1 MTESQ
6 IPEITEQYYF
16 NVFNRLPI
24 TLERGEGTRV
34 WDEDGNEY
42 IDFLAGIAVNSLG
55 HNHPA
60 VVKAIQEQSERLI
73 HASNIFYYKK
83 QAALIKKMAEV
94 FDMDRIFLCNSGAEA
109 VEGSIK
115 LARRYAAKNG
125 KNGEIITMENGFH
138 GRTIAT
144 ISMGMKKYQEG
155 FDPMLG
161 GFKEIPFN
169 DIEALE
175 AAFDENTTGV
185 ILEIIQGSGG
195 LHVATKEFMKAIE
208 KLCRKHNAA
217 FIVDEVQTGVGRT
230 GAWFSYQNFGVQPD
244 IVASAKAL
252 GNGFPIGAVLAR
264 EEVAEAMGSGMH
276 GSTFGGNPVASAAAL
291 ATLEEMEKQQ
301 IVKQAAEKGAY
312 FVEKLQELAD
322 KLDGAIRDIR
332 GLGLMIG
339 VELSFGCGDIV
350 TEMLD
355 RGIITNCTK
364 GNVIRIVPPIIIT
377 AEEIDTYVEKLEESI
392 KAVRAEA

>member
-6 IPEITEQYYF
+6 TPEITEQYYF

-24 TLERGEGTRV
+24 VMERGEGTRV
-34 WDEDGNEY
+34 WDEEGNEY

-55 HNHPA
+55 HNHPS

-73 HASNIFYYKK
+73 HASNIFYYKQ
-83 QAALIKKMAEV
+83 QADLIKKMAEL
-94 FDMDRIFLCNSGAEA
+94 FDMDKIFLCNSGAEA
-109 VEGSIK
+109 VEGAVK

-125 KNGEIITMENGFH
+125 KDGEIITMENGFH

-175 AAFDENTTGV
+175 AAFDENTSGI
-185 ILEIIQGSGG
+185 ILEVIQGSGG
-195 LHVATKEFMKAIE
+195 LHVATQEFMSAIE
-208 KLCRKHNAA
+208 QLCRTHNAA

-264 EEVAEAMGSGMH
+264 EEVAEAMDTGMH
-276 GSTFGGNPVASAAAL
+276 GSTFGGNPVACAAAL

-312 FVEKLQELAD
+312 FTDKLNELAD
-322 KLDGAIRDIR
+322 KLDGAIKDVR

-339 VELSFGCGDIV
+339 VELSFNCGDIV
-350 TEMLD
+350 TEMLK

-364 GNVIRIVPPIIIT
+364 GNVIRIIPPIIIT
-377 AEEIDTYVEKLEESI
+377 AEEIDIYIEKLEESI
-392 KAVRAEA
+392 NAVR